1 MRIFIIAI
9 FLSLSFMQCEYDI
22 GDINEDNILDVQDII
37 AFVNFILYE
46 DAPVSFESYD
56 LNSDSIV
63 NIIDIIDLVN
73 RILHYLPDI
82 NHIHEINYNF
92 QDLELIWN
100 ATNDSGFN
108 SYNIYYSNIISTDEI
123 LIYTTS
129 EILDTSI
136 VIENFILNEQN
147 WFKIGTVDFMGCEL
161 VSEEVLYELPH
172 KTYDIDSD
180 GNVINHSFEI
190 NVDDSTA

>member
-22 GDINEDNILDVQDII
+22 GDINEDNILDIQDII
-37 AFVNFILYE
+37 AFANFILYE
-46 DAPVSFESYD
+46 DASASFENYD

-73 RILHYLPDI
+73 RILYYLPDI

-100 ATNDSGFN
+100 ASNDSGFN

-136 VIENFILNEQN
+136 VIENFILT
-147 WFKIGTVDFMGCEL
+147 FKFFIL
-161 VSEEVLYELPH
+161 R
-172 KTYDIDSD
+172 
-180 GNVINHSFEI
+180 
-190 NVDDSTA
+190 